1 LFHVSKHE
9 TIGDM
14 LKGQDVVVLLK
25 LLGSAKP
32 MRVRDLASQLG
43 FDVAGTHRAMRRLDE
58 AGLYSGERRRAFR
71 APAEEFL
78 VHAAKFSFP
87 PRWGAEAR
95 GVPTSWAA
103 EPLKG
108 ELAEPAGLPPVW
120 PYAKGTVRGLAME
133 PLHSMAPKAALAD
146 PELWQRL
153 ALVDALRSNDSARV
167 SQLAAKQLRERIGS

>member
-1 LFHVSKHE
+1 
-9 TIGDM
+9 M

-25 LLGSAKP
+25 LLGSGEP
-32 MRVRDLASQLG
+32 MPVRDLAGQLG

-58 AGLYSGERRRAFR
+58 AGLYSGERRRVFR

-78 VHAAKFSFP
+78 IHAAKFSFP

-120 PYAKGTVRGLAME
+120 PYSKGMERGLALE
-133 PLHSMAPKAALAD
+133 PLHSMAPQAALAD

-167 SQLAAKQLRERIGS
+167 SQLAAKLLQERIGS